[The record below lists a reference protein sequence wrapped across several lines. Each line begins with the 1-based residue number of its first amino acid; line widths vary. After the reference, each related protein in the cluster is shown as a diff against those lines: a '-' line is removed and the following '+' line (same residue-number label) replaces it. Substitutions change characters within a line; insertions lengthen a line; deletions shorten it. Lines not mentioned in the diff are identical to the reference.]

1 MRWGHA
7 VRRAPDAERLT
18 EALRRESPDLLRYF
32 RRRVNEPED
41 AADLLAETGL
51 TAWRRVRDL
60 PIDAEGARR
69 WLFTIAH
76 NRYLNHQRGSRRRY
90 ALADR
95 VRTLLGTADPVAA
108 PSDDGLEVR
117 DAIGNLAP
125 ELAEIVRL
133 IHWDGLTVTE
143 AAEVTGVSASTARA
157 RYQRSRA
164 ELREIFTNTIP
175 TSIAVERGDYAR
187 AGRCDA
193 ESTA

>member
-1 MRWGHA
+1 M
-7 VRRAPDAERLT
+7 RRAPEAERLI

-32 RRRVNEPED
+32 RRRVSEPED

-60 PIDAEGARR
+60 PVDAEGSRR

-76 NRYLNHQRGSRRRY
+76 NTYLNHQRGSRRRY

-95 VRTLLGTADPVAA
+95 VRTLLGSTDSVAA
-108 PSDDGLEVR
+108 PSDEGLDVR

-133 IHWDGLTVTE
+133 IHWDGLTVAE
-143 AAEVTGVSASTARA
+143 AAEVTGVSVSTARA

-164 ELREIFTNTIP
+164 ELRETLTNAVP
-175 TSIAVERGDYAR
+175 VSVAVERGDYAQ
-187 AGRCDA
+187 AGRRDA
-193 ESTA
+193 GSTS